1 MFITFEG
8 IDFCG
13 KSTQVRLLEE
23 YLSKKNKRIE
33 IIREPGG
40 TKISESIRE
49 LLLDNKNSEMMI
61 ETELLLFTASR
72 AQLVNERIVPW
83 LKEGYFVISDRFHDS
98 SIAYQGYGRGIS
110 VDTVKT
116 IQNFA
121 INKAIPDITFF
132 IDISLEEAAKRKK
145 SGRGISLDRIEVS
158 NDDFYERV
166 RNGYLKLCETE
177 KRFRRIDGSQSVE
190 EIHEIIIEE
199 IEALENQSAKE

>member
-132 IDISLEEAAKRKK
+132 IDISLEEAAKRKNPV
-145 SGRGISLDRIEVS
+145 GE
-158 NDDFYERV
+158 
-166 RNGYLKLCETE
+166 YLWIGLKFLMMIFMKELETV
-177 KRFRRIDGSQSVE
+177 I
-190 EIHEIIIEE
+190 
-199 IEALENQSAKE
+199 